1 MAVTTSA
8 SCLDSA
14 QLSATK
20 SGMTNAVPVYW
31 SESGLTIIKIV
42 VEIFTRYLYL
52 CMLSELT
59 ITNMLL
65 ITMARADTTGCSM
78 PETASPIPTKL

>member
-8 SCLDSA
+8 SHLDSA
-14 QLSATK
+14 QRGQVRDDRRTD
-20 SGMTNAVPVYW
+20 YW